1 MEHTSATFTHAHAH
15 TQHSTRTKARTH
27 TQICNI
33 YCFSTATMIR
43 ERASV
48 LRFTYIVCL
57 VITTTDCVYYA
68 VVQTES
74 KVTTGVLMIN

>member
-1 MEHTSATFTHAHAH
+1 
-15 TQHSTRTKARTH
+15 
-27 TQICNI
+27 
-33 YCFSTATMIR
+33 MIR